1 MTFVAIVKIFPV
13 QIDRTGGQL
22 IYFGSLETKGL
33 PTWVMLPFIFVAVA
47 AIMTMI
53 AHGVAQRFSR
63 FPALDA
69 YRLDILGSLA
79 GIVSFAALTTFRI
92 PPIGWML
99 VIAALIVILLHGVRV
114 LWTS

>member
-1 MTFVAIVKIFPV
+1 M

-22 IYFGSLETKGL
+22 IYFGSLETHGL
-33 PTWVMLPFIFVAVA
+33 PTWVMLPFIFIAVA

-53 AHGVAQRFSR
+53 AHGVAQRFAR

-79 GIVSFAALTTFRI
+79 GIVSFAALTTFRV
-92 PPIGWML
+92 PPIGWMI
-99 VIAALIVILLHGVRV
+99 VIAALFVILLWRPRAIDMVRAQD
-114 LWTS
+114 